1 MKNLVIPVCAAL
13 VATWGV
19 FACRADEAPAA
30 DAPAASEESQPEA
43 KKKKPPRKEAEY
55 RDWAKAS
62 AAAEAWEQPIVAYVE
77 VSGDRQNMPVKSK
90 TVGNPLFKKEFVPKN
105 AIFFAATVPAVKQKN
120 NNRNANGQKREKPPV
135 KPDFESMNKSLRAAV
150 QRLGAE
156 QRAQFPLIVL
166 ADPTGRALDSSLGG
180 YPPDT
185 FAAWIES
192 LKRAM
197 ETANYK
203 VEVTPKLQ
211 GEMDKEKKKFE
222 KEKARKAK

>member
-1 MKNLVIPVCAAL
+1 MKNLAIPVCAAL

-30 DAPAASEESQPEA
+30 GAPAASEESQPEP
-43 KKKKPPRKEAEY
+43 KKKKPPRKDAEY

-62 AAAEAWEQPIVAYVE
+62 AVAEAWEQPIVAYVE
-77 VSGDRQNMPVKSK
+77 VSGDKQNMPVKSK

-105 AIFFAATVPAVKQKN
+105 AIFFVATVPAVKQKTVN
-120 NNRNANGQKREKPPV
+120 NNNGQKREKPPV
-135 KPDFESMNKSLRAAV
+135 KPDFESMNKNVRAAV
-150 QRLGAE
+150 QRLGAD

-203 VEVTPKLQ
+203 VEISSKLQ
-211 GEMDKEKKKFE
+211 GEMEKEKKKFE
-222 KEKARKAK
+222 KEKARKAR